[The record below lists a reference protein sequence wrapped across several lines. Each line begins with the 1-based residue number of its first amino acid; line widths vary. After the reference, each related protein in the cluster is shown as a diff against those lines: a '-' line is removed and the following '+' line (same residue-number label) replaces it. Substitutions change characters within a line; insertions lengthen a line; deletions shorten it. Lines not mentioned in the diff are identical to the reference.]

1 MPNTPLVVAERLDLL
16 DLLRELAPAE
26 WNQPS
31 LCRGWRVRDVVAHL
45 VSYERSPRA
54 DLLRRAVRAGFR
66 PDRMNALGVAELADL
81 PPEQLVRMVEER
93 LDPSSPATRFGGRV
107 GLTDGLVHQQD
118 IRRPLGRPRR
128 IPSERLRV
136 ALSFALTAP
145 PLRGAWRA
153 RGLALVAEDV
163 GWRHGDGPEVRG
175 AGEAVLL
182 AMCGRAAAVPELT
195 GEGVAT
201 LRDRLP

>member
-1 MPNTPLVVAERLDLL
+1 M
-16 DLLRELAPAE
+16 
-26 WNQPS
+26 
-31 LCRGWRVRDVVAHL
+31 
-45 VSYERSPRA
+45 
-54 DLLRRAVRAGFR
+54 
-66 PDRMNALGVAELADL
+66 
-81 PPEQLVRMVEER
+81 
-93 LDPSSPATRFGGRV
+93 
-107 GLTDGLVHQQD
+107 
-118 IRRPLGRPRR
+118 
-128 IPSERLRV
+128 

-182 AMCGRAAAVPELT
+182 AMCGRAAAVPELS